1 MEFLNEYSIML
12 LEIITAK
19 NSDDKNVFYDKMF
32 EAITG
37 VCKDKLIEA
46 KPKDL
51 FFAISDLI
59 KFYVA
64 REEYEKCH
72 KLNQIGF
79 EIYNTIKI

>member
-19 NSDDKNVFYDKMF
+19 NSDDKNVFCDKMF

-37 VCKDKLIEA
+37 VYKDKLIEA

-59 KFYVA
+59 KFYEA

>member
-1 MEFLNEYSIML
+1 MFL
-12 LEIITAK
+12 
-19 NSDDKNVFYDKMF
+19 
-32 EAITG
+32 AITG
-37 VCKDKLIEA
+37 VYKDKLIEA

-59 KFYVA
+59 KFYEA